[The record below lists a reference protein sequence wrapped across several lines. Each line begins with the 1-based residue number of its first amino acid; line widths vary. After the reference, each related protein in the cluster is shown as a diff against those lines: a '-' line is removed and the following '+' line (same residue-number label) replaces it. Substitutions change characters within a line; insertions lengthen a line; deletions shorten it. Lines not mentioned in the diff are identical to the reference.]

1 MGINDIMG
9 KSIFNKNEN
18 VDDQKQSRT
27 DIYKTFEVDTKP
39 PSPSN
44 PVSEQAKEK
53 LTTSAYFKAVFKSSP
68 AFTQKL
74 DNLSIKDL
82 KYIINKSTVDAYL
95 RTSGNDIDKTDDYRI
110 YKVIKDDFPDKLIGG
125 GQGEEELR
133 DIDLKKT
140 YNSEAKALAVAYY
153 SNKNN
158 VKDMKKMLYAV
169 AGIKNVA

>member
-18 VDDQKQSRT
+18 VDNQDQTQT
-27 DIYKTFEVDTKP
+27 DVSKALEVDTKP
-39 PSPSN
+39 PSSSN

-82 KYIINKSTVDAYL
+82 KYIINKA
-95 RTSGNDIDKTDDYRI
+95 TSFTLYG
-110 YKVIKDDFPDKLIGG
+110 
-125 GQGEEELR
+125 
-133 DIDLKKT
+133 LKKAT
-140 YNSEAKALAVAYY
+140 ICS
-153 SNKNN
+153 
-158 VKDMKKMLYAV
+158 
-169 AGIKNVA
+169 

>member
-1 MGINDIMG
+1 MGFINIIDKTG
-9 KSIFNKNEN
+9 LNQDKKER
-18 VDDQKQSRT
+18 DQDQTQT

-82 KYIINKSTVDAYL
+82 KYIINKA
-95 RTSGNDIDKTDDYRI
+95 TSFTLYG
-110 YKVIKDDFPDKLIGG
+110 
-125 GQGEEELR
+125 
-133 DIDLKKT
+133 LKKAT
-140 YNSEAKALAVAYY
+140 ICS
-153 SNKNN
+153 
-158 VKDMKKMLYAV
+158 
-169 AGIKNVA
+169 